1 MENGS
6 FRFAIVSEDGEY
18 YRYKYAGVWKKPDDL
33 ATVLDNSFEAEA
45 IAKNFV
51 KIEISNWQKEKQHAE
66 ELYRT
71 CREKFV
77 LNRIKKAETNI
88 EKLSKAK
95 VLKLLSGV
103 RFEKP

>member
-18 YRYKYAGVWKKPDDL
+18 YRYKHAGVWRKPDDL

-45 IAKNFV
+45 TAKNFI
-51 KIEISNWQKEKQHAE
+51 KIETSNWQKEKQHAE

-71 CREKFV
+71 CHEKFV

-88 EKLSKAK
+88 EKLSKASVLK
-95 VLKLLSGV
+95 VLSDV